1 VDLAGTVR
9 CGASGSEAEVSL
21 LLHISQSICL
31 KGSCPMYSDAVH
43 FVYCR
48 VVEEGMTRTS
58 KAQTLTEINIEKL
71 EIEDRIT
78 NHK

>member
-1 VDLAGTVR
+1 
-9 CGASGSEAEVSL
+9 
-21 LLHISQSICL
+21 
-31 KGSCPMYSDAVH
+31 MYFDAVCSCM
-43 FVYCR
+43 YCSLAAG
-48 VVEEGMTRTS
+48 GMTRSS

>member
-1 VDLAGTVR
+1 
-9 CGASGSEAEVSL
+9 
-21 LLHISQSICL
+21 
-31 KGSCPMYSDAVH
+31 MYSDAVR

-48 VVEEGMTRTS
+48 LVEEGMTRTS